1 MPAVP
6 ATASTWDSNELE
18 AALVRVARFFGL
30 TGPDRDDWMQ
40 DARLHALQHR
50 KRIAAGFRGEAAP
63 STYLHTVVRNHC
75 LNWIDARSR
84 RANPLVPLEDDL
96 GRIRRKVVARLS
108 VDVDLDLDGHRPD
121 RLVLAV
127 RREIA
132 KLSEDDRILLLGSV
146 VHELQMAVLARRLGC
161 SRNAAYRRL
170 YRILARLKVNLAEY
184 APHRR
189 GGGGPAKLTSLPVLR
204 AHLPSR
210 RR

>member
-1 MPAVP
+1 MPAL
-6 ATASTWDSNELE
+6 AASPPPWDSNELE
-18 AALVRVARFFGL
+18 GALVRVARFFRL

-40 DARLHALQHR
+40 DARLHVLQR
-50 KRIAAGFRGEAAP
+50 GERIAAGFRGEAAA

-84 RANPLVPLEDDL
+84 RAKRLTPLEDDV
-96 GRIRRKVVARLS
+96 GRIRRKVVARLA
-108 VDVDLDLDGHRPD
+108 VDHDLDLDGSRPD
-121 RLVLAV
+121 RLMLAL

-161 SRNAAYRRL
+161 SRNAAYQRL